1 MPRLLVRVWSLMAS
15 RGALF
20 LLSCLLVGLLPGPA
34 VGDPLTVVNGQRTKM
49 VTLAEGSNGSLGG
62 SLKLVARNETDSS
75 ALVVAHY
82 YPSGDGSTTTPDA
95 FVLSAPK
102 APVAAPH
109 ALVDLTFVA
118 SLPTKSSPADLDGI
132 LQLELKGATPPA
144 PLDITIEGKA
154 PASSGVAIVP
164 ASLSIHSTNWLG
176 PFSHANETRT
186 GIQLRG
192 PGVPLLFR
200 QSSTLSTIVLLRA
213 SDGHEIKAK
222 LLASSPAQGGL
233 LADGDVVVS
242 GGLAPGNYAGSLPL
256 SDLATGAPS
265 LSIDVKSAD
274 SAIWAILAVG
284 LGALA
289 GGGIYLASNRK
300 RRKDLLEAYLAGGL
314 KEYQEK
320 RDQLQKA
327 AAPGPIPLWDLTGLG
342 KEDEWFK
349 HTWRA
354 LPETRGVQGVS
365 SEISWSRS
373 EADLDVAE
381 EGVKAI
387 LTRIG
392 RWLQVADTYDLATLQ
407 QVAKLNPL
415 SLGGVWTRT
424 RTVED
429 TGSLLRELREIEP
442 DSDDATRALVHRV
455 ADQARW
461 HAALATSWQMKSAVL
476 QQIAINPGDYGE
488 PVVAAVEA
496 VDLAKADSESTLATR
511 TAQKQLELETTLDR
525 WNKELFA
532 IYKGPEMVL
541 SGPEPAVILGAL
553 TADAARPADE
563 LNVSLL
569 PVVAQPA
576 APADA
581 EPVGATPKWIEA
593 ITVTDIIWSFVI
605 VVIACAAYLPH
616 FYNAS
621 WGTLG
626 DYATAFIAGFLGNL
640 AINWALLP
648 IFTSISIRARKPPG
662 GNTPGAIGAIV
673 GAAAGH

>member
-1 MPRLLVRVWSLMAS
+1 
-15 RGALF
+15 
-20 LLSCLLVGLLPGPA
+20 
-34 VGDPLTVVNGQRTKM
+34 
-49 VTLAEGSNGSLGG
+49 
-62 SLKLVARNETDSS
+62 
-75 ALVVAHY
+75 
-82 YPSGDGSTTTPDA
+82 
-95 FVLSAPK
+95 
-102 APVAAPH
+102 
-109 ALVDLTFVA
+109 VA
-118 SLPTKSSPADLDGI
+118 SLPPKSSPADLDGI
-132 LQLELKGATPPA
+132 LQLELKGKTPPG
-144 PLDITIEGKA
+144 PLDIAIEGKA
-154 PASSGVAIVP
+154 PASSGVVIVP

-176 PFSHANETRT
+176 PFSHASETQT

-200 QSSTLSTIVLLRA
+200 QSSTISTTVLLRA
-213 SDGHEIKAK
+213 SDGHEIKAQ
-222 LLASSPAQGGL
+222 LLATAPAQGGL
-233 LADGDVVVS
+233 LADGKVVVS
-242 GGLAPGNYAGSLPL
+242 GGLAPGNYSGSLPL

-284 LGALA
+284 LGAFA
-289 GGGIYLASNRK
+289 GGGVYLASNRK
-300 RRKDLLEAYLAGGL
+300 RRKDLLEAYLTAGL

-327 AAPGPIPLWDLTGLG
+327 AAPGPIPLWDVTGLG

-365 SEISWSRS
+365 SEISWARS

-387 LTRIG
+387 LIRIG
-392 RWLQVADTYDLATLQ
+392 RWLQVADTEGLATLQ
-407 QVAKLNPL
+407 RVAKLEPF
-415 SLGGVWTRT
+415 SLGGIWTQT
-424 RTVED
+424 RTVDD
-429 TGSLLRELREIEP
+429 TDSLLRELREIVP
-442 DSDDATRALVHRV
+442 DSDDATHALVQRV

-476 QQIAINPGDYGE
+476 QQIANNRANFLDPI
-488 PVVAAVEA
+488 VAAVEA
-496 VDLAKADSESTLATR
+496 VDLAKADAESTLATR
-511 TAQKQLELETTLDR
+511 TPQKQLELETRLDK
-525 WNKELFA
+525 WNKELLQ
-532 IYKGPEMVL
+532 IYDGPEMVL

-553 TADAARPADE
+553 TAEAARPADE
-563 LNVSLL
+563 LNVSLP
-569 PVVAQPA
+569 PVVSPPA
-576 APADA
+576 SAAT
-581 EPVGATPKWIEA
+581 EPGVATPKLIEA
-593 ITVTDIIWSFVI
+593 ITVTDLIWSFVI
-605 VVIACAAYLPH
+605 VVIASAAYLPH
-616 FYNAS
+616 FYNDS

-673 GAAAGH
+673 GAAAPKA